1 MHGGSTRH
9 IREAANKRLDELVMP
24 AVSTLRTMML
34 RGESHAIRL
43 KAAESILDRAG
54 VVATKEV
61 AVDNQVSIT
70 VSYQD
75 VVNEALGVTGQ
86 AVQEAIEVAYHEL
99 PSGNGHEKT
108 ATEGGQDNGL
118 EPD

>member
-9 IREAANKRLDELVMP
+9 VREAANRRLDELVMP

-75 VVNEALGVTGQ
+75 VVNEALGVTGR
-86 AVQEAIEVAYHEL
+86 AVTDAIEVEYSAL
-99 PSGNGHEKT
+99 PEGNGSANGHEKT
-108 ATEGGQDNGL
+108 
-118 EPD
+118 PD

>member
-1 MHGGSTRH
+1 
-9 IREAANKRLDELVMP
+9 MP

-61 AVDNQVSIT
+61 AVDNQVKIT

-86 AVQEAIEVAYHEL
+86 AVTEAIEVAYTAL
-99 PSGNGHEKT
+99 PEPNGNGHEK
-108 ATEGGQDNGL
+108 APHQEGHENGRDQD
-118 EPD
+118 